1 MEKKKYIILALI
13 IIGLVLISGCA
24 KKSTAETA
32 PAGAFIGGTDGLIM
46 SFVAD
51 APPSEY
57 PQGVAFDIIVNVENK
72 GEYDIPDNA
81 ATIVIGGIPYVKE
94 KTQTLTGL
102 TGRQL
107 LQKTPTPGGVT
118 QAQFSSD
125 GSPTFPGSQPQKIS
139 ASICYPYV
147 TKIQGTVCIRESLA
161 KQTVGGAELCTITGD
176 KTVFSSG
183 APIKITSLTESA
195 TSQAGKVIGL
205 RFTMF
210 VKDEGPGVSYLG
222 ETCPPNLADAN
233 RVKVKSAKLVSLGL
247 DLDCK
252 KAEETGVLITGDKG
266 GIITCVTK
274 EGANIAGEFED
285 VLLMELEYNYTQSI
299 TKSITF
305 TTV

>member
-32 PAGAFIGGTDGLIM
+32 PSGAFIGGTNGLVM

-57 PQGVAFDIIVNVENK
+57 PQGVPFDIIVNVENK
-72 GEYDIPDNA
+72 GEYTVPTDQA
-81 ATIVIGGIPYVKE
+81 VMVIGGIPYVDN
-94 KTQTLTGL
+94 KTQKLDEL

-107 LQKTPTPGGVT
+107 LQKTATPGGVL
-118 QAQFSSD
+118 QVQFSSD
-125 GSPTFPGSQPQKIS
+125 GSPTFPGSQPQKIT
-139 ASICYPYV
+139 ASLCYAYV
-147 TKIQGTVCIRESLA
+147 TQIQGTVCVKESLA

-176 KTVFSSG
+176 KTVYSSG

-233 RVKVKSAKLVSLGL
+233 KVKVTSAKLVSLGI

-252 KAEETGVLITGDKG
+252 KAVDGVLITGDKG
-266 GIITCVTK
+266 GIITCVTP
-274 EGANIAGEFED
+274 EGANIEGEFED
-285 VLLMELEYNYTQSI
+285 VLLMELSYGYTQSI